1 MIAPHELKN
10 KTFTR
15 AVRGYNPIEVDQY
28 FDFLIEKYTEAYKAA
43 CELEQKFNKI
53 EAKYAELSGE
63 EESIRSAILKAQK
76 LGEAIVNNAKKDAK
90 KKEEEMLARCDEII
104 AEAKEK
110 VQAEK
115 DNIARLRKAAIDFQ
129 HQLYSEYV
137 KHVEMIKSMNLEE
150 ALDPS
155 STEKEDAQFQSAK
168 KAVLTGPED
177 LIISQKEGF
186 SEDDDSSKIEQFD

>member
-10 KTFTR
+10 KTFSR
-15 AVRGYNPIEVDQY
+15 AVRGYNPVEVDQY
-28 FDFLIEKYTEAYKAA
+28 FDFLIAKYTEAYKTA

-76 LGEAIVNNAKKDAK
+76 LGEAIVNNAKKDAQ
-90 KKEEEMLARCDEII
+90 KKEEDLQARCDEII

-110 VQAEK
+110 VLLEK
-115 DNIARLRKAAIDFQ
+115 ENIARLRKSAIEFQ

-137 KHVEMIKSMNLEE
+137 KHVEMIKGMKLEE
-150 ALDPS
+150 TVDSEESDAEN
-155 STEKEDAQFQSAK
+155 EKFENAK
-168 KAVLTGPED
+168 NAVFNGTDD
-177 LIISQKEGF
+177 LIVSQNET
-186 SEDDDSSKIEQFD
+186 SENISSKTEQLD